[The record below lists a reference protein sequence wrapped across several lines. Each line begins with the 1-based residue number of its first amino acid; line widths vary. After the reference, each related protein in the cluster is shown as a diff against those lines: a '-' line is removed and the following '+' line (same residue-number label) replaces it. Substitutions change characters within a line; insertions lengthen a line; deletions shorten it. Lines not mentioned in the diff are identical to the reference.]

1 MTVSGSLPSPLSLNF
16 PTPQSDAN
24 PLPTPC
30 TPPPH
35 CFLLGLRALGK
46 EVEMAEASF
55 GEEGG
60 LGEMGTEVCAPH
72 S

>member
-1 MTVSGSLPSPLSLNF
+1 MRTRCLPHVLLLR
-16 PTPQSDAN
+16 A
-24 PLPTPC
+24 
-30 TPPPH
+30 
-35 CFLLGLRALGK
+35 LLGLRALGK